1 MFESWSGYQNQTAT
15 VGRCLVLVVRPT
27 DENIRSTKR
36 QDSRF
41 GPRSDPSKA
50 RARAME
56 GPSQSWSGYQNQTA
70 TVGRCLV
77 LVVRPTD
84 ENIRSTKRQD
94 SRFGPRSDPSKARAR
109 AMEGPSQSW
118 SGYQNQTATVG
129 RCLVLVVRPTD
140 ENIRSTKRQD
150 SRFGPRSDP
159 SKARARAM
167 EGPSQSW
174 SGYQNQTATVG
185 RCLVLVVR
193 PTDENIRS
201 TKRQDSRFGPR
212 SDPSKARARAMEGPS
227 QSWSG
232 YQNQTATVGRCLVLV
247 VRPTDENIRSPHLGR
262 TVLLC

>member
-1 MFESWSGYQNQTAT
+1 
-15 VGRCLVLVVRPT
+15 
-27 DENIRSTKR
+27 
-36 QDSRF
+36 
-41 GPRSDPSKA
+41 
-50 RARAME
+50 ME

-150 SRFGPRSDP
+150 SRFGPLVGVPKPNSD
-159 SKARARAM
+159 R
-167 EGPSQSW
+167 
-174 SGYQNQTATVG
+174 G